1 MIFIICIIGIE
12 ALQFITMLGFFD
24 VDDILLNM
32 IGCIVGY
39 CIFVGSNKLFMNV
52 IYDKR
57 LQ

>member
-39 CIFVGSNKLFMNV
+39 CFYVGSSKLFKNF
-52 IYDKR
+52 IYDKE